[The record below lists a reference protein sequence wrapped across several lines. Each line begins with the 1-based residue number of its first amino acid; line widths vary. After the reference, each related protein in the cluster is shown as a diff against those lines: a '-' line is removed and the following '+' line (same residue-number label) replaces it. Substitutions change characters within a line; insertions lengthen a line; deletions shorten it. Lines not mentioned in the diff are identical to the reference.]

1 MKVSSSVAA
10 TAAVHAH
17 AHAHGG
23 RDRRRDLPRTRTHGV
38 GVVLLVTVLLALY
51 PSSPGGLV
59 AAAGE
64 LVDTTSTSTSTSG
77 EAGAAAAATD
87 QADLGGIA
95 NLSSESDDSSG
106 EQGDDDAILDGLVD
120 DAGVVVDAS
129 QPGGGKVELEATA
142 ISVVDAAVSY
152 VRNLFASSASSSS
165 SPPVVAVAVDSE
177 PSSTRGT
184 SAADDDASTPD
195 ADAGGTDADANA
207 DVKAGATA
215 EPDAG
220 VEKGR
225 SLAQRKY
232 VETKERARK
241 GANKKGSALTKKELR
256 FRMRRHRRRR
266 RRKRGQSLA
275 DREEQI
281 REKKTKAK
289 KEAARGGN
297 KAPSKVTSAYRI
309 QDRCLST
316 YVFPMF
322 LFSSYTHLFGRSRS
336 TTSEQPSGCR
346 R

>member
-129 QPGGGKVELEATA
+129 QPGGGKVELEAATA

-177 PSSTRGT
+177 PSSTSGT
-184 SAADDDASTPD
+184 SAADDDA
-195 ADAGGTDADANA
+195 DAGGTETDA
-207 DVKAGATA
+207 KAGATA